1 MPHHALLDQI
11 SAVSQP
17 PATCYLVWLLAGKV
31 TGSSLAET
39 LGLFE
44 HCAGKALSG
53 AGVSPYMR
61 DHNKLVSKVASLQN
75 PKQAP
80 AVVDAQTQVYFDW
93 GHKHEANGILSYLC
107 DNPSYAVHE
116 VGFVLMDPSLQR
128 LPEEVRRGIDPADLP
143 VIGSS
148 PDGIIVQHQEAVT
161 RQLHQ
166 HWRKSDPVHRLVLE
180 IKAKTPFRPDAA
192 LGLWHWL
199 GKSCKP

>member
-1 MPHHALLDQI
+1 
-11 SAVSQP
+11 
-17 PATCYLVWLLAGKV
+17 LLAGKV

-44 HCAGKALSG
+44 QCAGKVLSG

-61 DHNKLVSKVASLQN
+61 DHNKLLSKVTSLQN

-80 AVVDAQTQVYFDW
+80 AAVDAQTQVYFDW

-107 DNPSYAVHE
+107 DNPEYAVHE

-128 LPEEVRRGIDPADLP
+128 LPEEVRRGVDPADLP

-148 PDGIIVQHQEAVT
+148 PDGIIVQHEEPVT

-166 HWRKSDPVHRLVLE
+166 HWRESDPVHRLVLE

-192 LGLWHWL
+192 LGIWHWL